1 MGERVKRLEQ
11 AIVEVVKV
19 GPAAVQEVIRGLQAL
34 RGMAHFSAVTIVVEL
49 GTCSNARLLRDFFQ
63 AGIGALPG
71 KGCLRDFK
79 NALTVAQRVCA
90 RFPGGRG
97 MFLHH
102 PPKILATGGYLRLS
116 IIRRPSPF

>member
-1 MGERVKRLEQ
+1 
-11 AIVEVVKV
+11 
-19 GPAAVQEVIRGLQAL
+19 
-34 RGMAHFSAVTIVVEL
+34 
-49 GTCSNARLLRDFFQ
+49 LLRDFFQ

-90 RFPGGRG
+90 LFPGGRG

-102 PPKILATGGYLRLS
+102 PQKFLQPEAISVYLLFGGYLRFS
-116 IIRRPSPF
+116 